1 MMKVAN
7 VALAL
12 SLLVASA
19 GALAQE
25 PVQNIDPQRHGN
37 LAAAQDLVRQAYD
50 RLSVAQ
56 RENGNDLGGHAE
68 KAKALLQQA
77 NLEIRLAADA
87 ANQR

>member
-1 MMKVAN
+1 MMKTAKITL
-7 VALAL
+7 ALAL
-12 SLLVASA
+12 LATA
-19 GALAQE
+19 GGAFAQE
-25 PVQNIDPQRHGN
+25 PVQNIDPSRHGN

-56 RENGNDLGGHAE
+56 RENGNNLGGHAE

-77 NLEIRLAADA
+77 NIEIRRAADA

>member
-1 MMKVAN
+1 MMKITKAAF
-7 VALAL
+7 ALT
-12 SLLVASA
+12 LLAATGSA
-19 GALAQE
+19 FAQE
-25 PVQNIDPQRHGN
+25 PVQNIDPSRHGN

-77 NLEIRLAADA
+77 NAEIRLAADA

>member
-1 MMKVAN
+1 MMKVAKT
-7 VALAL
+7 ALAL
-12 SLLVASA
+12 TLLATA
-19 GALAQE
+19 GNALAQE

-68 KAKALLQQA
+68 KAKAMLQQA
-77 NLEIRLAADA
+77 NMEIRLAADA